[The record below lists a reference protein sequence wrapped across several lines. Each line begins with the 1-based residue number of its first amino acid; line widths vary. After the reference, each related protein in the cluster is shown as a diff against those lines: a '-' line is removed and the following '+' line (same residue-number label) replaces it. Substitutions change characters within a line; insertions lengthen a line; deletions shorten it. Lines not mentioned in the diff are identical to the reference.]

1 MLNDPDFQSA
11 LHKNTM
17 PRHLFEGNPVDD
29 TFCPWTS
36 FQKESHIEALLIIP
50 SLVKDGAK
58 LWDFPF
64 LIGIKSVIPKVLHE
78 IQRELNLATRQL
90 ICFWKINFC
99 QLVEWTPVSRR

>member
-1 MLNDPDFQSA
+1 MATYIVEQHTGKSII
-11 LHKNTM
+11 
-17 PRHLFEGNPVDD
+17 
-29 TFCPWTS
+29 TFCPLTS